1 MDVQRE
7 GIGRI
12 QATVPRKGAEV
23 ETLVGS
29 GMLNGANCT
38 VEATAGAMQIILT
51 ITADADVFPPVEH
64 ETADG
69 SWTEQPWM
77 AAVYDE
83 TGREY
88 HPREGAQAMPG
99 VANRLVIPFEGS
111 GSVPRELTVYVYR
124 CGIDDEYPGEET
136 IREGAGIT
144 LRKN

>member
-1 MDVQRE
+1 
-7 GIGRI
+7 
-12 QATVPRKGAEV
+12 
-23 ETLVGS
+23 
-29 GMLNGANCT
+29 MLNGANCT

-124 CGIDDEYPGEET
+124 CSIDDEYPGEET
-136 IREGAGIT
+136 IRAGAGIT